1 MNIISAKSLLCMI
14 FAMLS
19 VIVCNTYG
27 SLKAGIVFAFLF
39 CVIGFVQPKKGDIDK
54 GSTKVLYVSALYLF
68 SAFIIVFI
76 CQLILNES
84 TFDLGGLRIFL
95 NGCISLI
102 ICLLFS
108 IPSLSFRGA
117 IFLASGIIALFST
130 VNNYVFLFRGSEI
143 SPSDILSIG
152 TAANVAAEYKVSPNG
167 PIVYAWLFLVV
178 YWCFLFSLPKI
189 IIKNRIAARLKAAIV
204 ILICAVS
211 IAIGS
216 KSIQILHFMQ
226 TGSVENGYILNF
238 VLQIQETVV
247 SAPEGYN
254 AENISEKELI
264 YVEGIEKE
272 KELPDIFIV
281 MDESYADL
289 SILGSELRTNI
300 EVSPFISSI
309 SDNTIKGYALSSVF
323 GGGTPNS
330 EYEFLSGNSM
340 FFLPK
345 GSIVYQQY
353 IKDVSYTI
361 LNDLKR
367 KDYHCVAMHPYLSN
381 GWERQRV
388 YPLLGYDESYFL
400 EEYPQENMLRGFV
413 SDQEAFEELTRKYED
428 LKEASD
434 KNTFMFLVTM
444 QNHGA
449 YTYEGDNYEK
459 TIELEGYIHD
469 YPDAEQYL
477 SIIHET
483 DNAVRWLVNYL
494 QTVDHE
500 VILVFYGDH
509 LPKLDDR
516 FYQEIHGGGFDS
528 LDEQNLEQ
536 TVPFFIWTN
545 YDIEERTIDLTS
557 FNFLSNY
564 MYEAAGMELPA
575 YNQFLTD
582 VEEEIP
588 AINALGYYSK
598 TDRCFK
604 TYQEAEGEEAIVL
617 NEYHQFLYNCM
628 FDKKE
633 RNNYFFP
640 REE

>member
-1 MNIISAKSLLCMI
+1 MI
-14 FAMLS
+14 FAVLS
-19 VIVCNTYG
+19 VIACYTYG
-27 SLKAGIVFAFLF
+27 SIKAGIVISFMFFA
-39 CVIGFVQPKKGDIDK
+39 IGFIQPKRGDIDK
-54 GSTKVLYVSALYLF
+54 GNTKVIYVSTLYLV
-68 SAFIIVFI
+68 SAFIIVFL

-84 TFDLGGLRIFL
+84 TLDLGGLRILL

-108 IPSLSFRGA
+108 IPFLNISGSIL
-117 IFLASGIIALFST
+117 LASGILAFFT
-130 VNNYVFLFRGSEI
+130 TANNYVFLFRGSEI

-152 TAANVAAEYKVSPNG
+152 TAANVAAEYKVIPNG
-167 PIVYAWLFLVV
+167 PIVYAWLLLVV
-178 YWCFLFSLPKI
+178 FWFFLFSLPKI
-189 IIKNRIAARLKAAIV
+189 TIKNRMAARIKAVIV
-204 ILICAVS
+204 ILACAVS

-216 KSIQILHFMQ
+216 KDIQILHFMQ
-226 TGSVENGYILNF
+226 TGSVKNGYILNF

-254 AENISEKELI
+254 ADNIKEKELS
-264 YVEGIEKE
+264 YVEGTEKE

-289 SILGSELRTNI
+289 SILGSDLRTNI
-300 EVSPFISSI
+300 EVSPFISSM

-353 IKDVSYTI
+353 IKNASYTM
-361 LNDLKR
+361 LNDFR
-367 KDYHCVAMHPYLSN
+367 EKDYYCVAMHPCLSN

-388 YPLLGYDESYFL
+388 YPLLGYDESCFL
-400 EEYPQENMLRGFV
+400 EDYPQENMLRGFV
-413 SDQEAFEELTRKYED
+413 SDQEAFEELAKKYEN
-428 LKEASD
+428 LKEVSD
-434 KNTFMFLVTM
+434 KNTFIFLVTM

-459 TIELEGYIHD
+459 TIDLEGYIHD
-469 YPDAEQYL
+469 YSDAEQYL

-500 VILVFYGDH
+500 VVLVFYGDH

-516 FYQEIHGGGFDS
+516 FYQEIHGGGFDT

-545 YDIEERTIDLTS
+545 YDIEEETIDLTS
-557 FNFLSNY
+557 FNYLSNY
-564 MYEAAGMELPA
+564 MYKAAGMELPA

-598 TDRCFK
+598 ADRCFK
-604 TYQEAEGEEAIVL
+604 TYQEAEGEEAAVL

-633 RNNYFFP
+633 RNDYFFP
-640 REE
+640 IEE